1 MPLTPQDSFQQDLAA
16 IQLQGN
22 ADAERV
28 PELVEQ
34 ILQSAQQHNATDI
47 HLIPRESSLEMN
59 WRINGVLHFVSH
71 FPQVLKANIVS
82 RLKVLADLLTYHT
95 DVPQEGRIQNRE
107 DGFEV
112 RVSTFP
118 SLFGE
123 KAVIRL
129 FVGSGD
135 YRTLSSLDYPGQV
148 LDPLIQNLFETS
160 GVILLTGS
168 SGSGKTTTAYACL
181 RAIAEDSPIRR
192 AISTLEDPIE
202 AVISAAS
209 QSQIRPSS
217 GFDYGVALKSLLRQD
232 PEVILVG
239 EIRDQETA
247 QLVFQAALTGHL
259 VVTTFHAGSAAEAVS
274 RLLDMGIEPYQ
285 LTSGLLCVLN
295 QQLARK
301 LCQCSQTSSEEQDQL
316 GLDVEQVRVPI
327 GCEECDGT
335 GYAGRFPILEMMSV
349 NRANIRQ
356 AILAHRDANEIEAAA
371 IESGMTSRWQ
381 MATSAVNSGK
391 TSPAEVRRILGFRE

>member
-1 MPLTPQDSFQQDLAA
+1 MLA

-160 GVILLTGS
+160 GVILLTRFFRIRKNDDS
-168 SGSGKTTTAYACL
+168 VCL
-181 RAIAEDSPIRR
+181 LAGRLPKDSPIRR

-209 QSQIRPSS
+209 QSQIRPS
-217 GFDYGVALKSLLRQD
+217 LRFR
-232 PEVILVG
+232 LWS
-239 EIRDQETA
+239 RA
-247 QLVFQAALTGHL
+247 QN
-259 VVTTFHAGSAAEAVS
+259 
-274 RLLDMGIEPYQ
+274 RY
-285 LTSGLLCVLN
+285 CV
-295 QQLARK
+295 K
-301 LCQCSQTSSEEQDQL
+301 I
-316 GLDVEQVRVPI
+316 P
-327 GCEECDGT
+327 
-335 GYAGRFPILEMMSV
+335 
-349 NRANIRQ
+349 
-356 AILAHRDANEIEAAA
+356 
-371 IESGMTSRWQ
+371 
-381 MATSAVNSGK
+381 K
-391 TSPAEVRRILGFRE
+391 